1 MIKITIKQKI
11 GLILF
16 GIFLTLVFL
25 EIGLRVGGFVLLS
38 IQKNKNKVIES
49 GDNIYRILCLGESTT
64 ANLYNGQSSWPSE
77 LENILNKG
85 YKIKFKMFNVGIT
98 ATDTTRILNQLE
110 DDLDTYEPHMVITM
124 MGINDLLYNN
134 THPHFQF
141 QKRISNRILFF
152 ENFRVYKLFK
162 LLWLHSNAK
171 IKELKFKQISHI
183 NLDDKHILKFEG
195 NVKNLMNDQNYLE
208 LAVFYQ
214 NRKMFEEAEE
224 MFKRAIEINPKNEWI
239 YIRFAETYQFTET
252 FEEAEE
258 MFKRAIEIN
267 PESYNAYLGLARYYS
282 TIGSYKQEEM
292 LKKSIKLTPN
302 NTYTYHSQPFYML
315 GDYYFKNGNLKG
327 SIDMFKKAIEIYPGN
342 VDAYDYLLNCYKN
355 NKNISEG
362 EEFFKKNMEMYPN
375 YYITYYELGLFY
387 QNLGRFKEAEEMF
400 KKSDEIKI
408 KYYKPET
415 QENYRKLYQKLK
427 EKEIK
432 LVVMQYPTRDINEF
446 KMMFEGDEN
455 IIFVSNEN
463 NFKEALKTY
472 EYENLFIDHFAG
484 DFGHCTKKG
493 NILIAENVA
502 NIILKYFKIN

>member
-171 IKELKFKQISHI
+171 IKELKFKEISHI

-214 NRKMFEEAEE
+214 NRKMFE
-224 MFKRAIEINPKNEWI
+224 
-239 YIRFAETYQFTET
+239 
-252 FEEAEE
+252 
-258 MFKRAIEIN
+258 
-267 PESYNAYLGLARYYS
+267 
-282 TIGSYKQEEM
+282 
-292 LKKSIKLTPN
+292 
-302 NTYTYHSQPFYML
+302 
-315 GDYYFKNGNLKG
+315 
-327 SIDMFKKAIEIYPGN
+327 
-342 VDAYDYLLNCYKN
+342 
-355 NKNISEG
+355 
-362 EEFFKKNMEMYPN
+362 
-375 YYITYYELGLFY
+375 
-387 QNLGRFKEAEEMF
+387 EAEEMF